1 MQQSSGARGPGL
13 MRRLTDGTSV
23 HQKIRLLPL
32 ISAGA
37 LLFILLLTVL
47 FGVLNE
53 SRLGDIEHNRLP
65 ALRLADSLHTAGA
78 GQQLAVTTAFAKAR
92 AIQRAA
98 WLLIALVTLACIAAL
113 GALSV
118 FITQSLTEPL
128 AAALK
133 AAEQLARGD
142 VRAHIP
148 EHGDDEVGQLLRT
161 MQRLVV
167 YLREM
172 SGVADAI
179 AAGELTSR
187 IEPRNA
193 DDALGVAFARM
204 TAYLEEM
211 GTVAREIAD
220 GNLTVQVR
228 PRSAQDSFGQAFTV
242 MARTLSR
249 VIQEIRSGAEA
260 MSQAAADV
268 ADSAQR
274 LSASTNSEAD
284 AVVRTTANL
293 DGVSAEVAAGMRR
306 HREMEELSNQGAR
319 NAEESGRTMRDAV
332 HAMEAITEKISIVSE
347 IARETNLLSL
357 NASIEAARAGEAG
370 RGFAV
375 VAEEV
380 RNLAVSCEAAAR
392 DIALLTTEN
401 QKIVASSVKALG
413 ALVPSIRQT
422 STLIARVVESAGMQ
436 AGGLATVNSAM
447 GEVTLATRQNAASAD
462 DLAATAAQMVAQ
474 AQAMLQMVQFFRD
487 QPGHATPR

>member
-1 MQQSSGARGPGL
+1 MPPSSGARGSAFL
-13 MRRLTDGTSV
+13 RRLTDGTSV

-32 ISAGA
+32 VSAGA
-37 LLFILLLTVL
+37 LLLILVLTVL

-53 SRLGDIEHNRLP
+53 SRLGDIEHHRLP
-65 ALRLADSLHTAGA
+65 ALRLADSLHTAGVA
-78 GQQLAVTTAFAKAR
+78 EQVAISKAFAQAR

-98 WLLIALVTLACIAAL
+98 WLLIALVTLACIAVL

-118 FITQSLTEPL
+118 FITESLTEPL
-128 AAALK
+128 AAALR
-133 AAEQLARGD
+133 AAEQLAQGD

-148 EHGDDEVGQLLRT
+148 EHGDDEVGRLLRT

-187 IEPRNA
+187 IEPRGA
-193 DDALGVAFARM
+193 DDALGVAFVRM
-204 TAYLEEM
+204 TTYLEEM
-211 GTVAREIAD
+211 GTVAHEIAD
-220 GNLTVQVR
+220 GNLTVRLR
-228 PRSAQDSFGQAFTV
+228 PRSSQDSFGQAFTAMV
-242 MARTLSR
+242 RTLSD
-249 VIQEIRSGAEA
+249 VIQEIRSGAET

-268 ADSAQR
+268 AESARR
-274 LSASTNSEAD
+274 LSTSTNVEAD
-284 AVVRTTANL
+284 AVDRTTASL
-293 DGVSAEVAAGMRR
+293 DAVSAEVAAGMGR

-332 HAMEAITEKISIVSE
+332 RAMEAITEKISIVSE
-347 IARETNLLSL
+347 IARETNLLAL

-380 RNLAVSCEAAAR
+380 RNLAVSCESAAR

-401 QKIVASSVKALG
+401 QKIIASSGKALG
-413 ALVPSIRQT
+413 ALTPSIRQT
-422 STLIARVVESAGMQ
+422 SALIAHVVESAGTQ
-436 AGGLATVNSAM
+436 AGGLAAVNGAM
-447 GEVTLATRQNAASAD
+447 GEVALATRRNAASAV
-462 DLAATAAQMVAQ
+462 DLAATAGQMVAQ
-474 AQAMLQMVQFFRD
+474 AEGMLQKVQFFRD
-487 QPGHATPR
+487 QAAGRA

>member
-1 MQQSSGARGPGL
+1 

-23 HQKIRLLPL
+23 HEKIRLLPL

-37 LLFILLLTVL
+37 LLVILLLTVL

-53 SRLGDIEHNRLP
+53 SRLGDIEHNQLP
-65 ALRLADSLHTAGA
+65 ALRLADSLHDARA

-92 AIQRAA
+92 AVQRAA
-98 WLLIALVTLACIAAL
+98 WLLIALVTLGCIAVL

-118 FITQSLTEPL
+118 FITKSLTEPL

-133 AAEQLARGD
+133 AAEQLAAGD

-161 MQRLVV
+161 MERLVT

-187 IEPRNA
+187 VEPRGP

-211 GTVAREIAD
+211 GTVAREIAG
-220 GNLTVQVR
+220 GNLTVHVE
-228 PRSAQDSFGQAFTV
+228 PRSAQDNFGHAFTAMV
-242 MARTLSR
+242 RTLSG

-260 MSQAAADV
+260 LSQAAAEV
-268 ADSAQR
+268 AGSAQR
-274 LSASTNSEAD
+274 LSSSTNAEAD
-284 AVVRTTANL
+284 AVVRTTASL
-293 DGVSAEVAAGMRR
+293 DAVSAAVAAGMRS
-306 HREMEELSNQGAR
+306 HREMEELSNRGAR

-332 HAMEAITEKISIVSE
+332 QAMEAITEKISIVSE
-347 IARETNLLSL
+347 IARATNLLSL

-380 RNLAVSCEAAAR
+380 RNLALRCEAAAR
-392 DIALLTTEN
+392 EIASLTTTN
-401 QKIVASSVKALG
+401 QEIVASSGKALG
-413 ALVPSIRQT
+413 ALVPSIEQT
-422 STLIARVVESAGMQ
+422 STLIAHVVESAGTQ
-436 AGGLATVNSAM
+436 ADGLAVVNTAM
-447 GEVTLATRQNAASAD
+447 GEVALATRQNAASAD
-462 DLAATAAQMVAQ
+462 DLVATAEEMAAQ
-474 AQAMLQMVQFFRD
+474 AEGMLQMVQFFRD
-487 QPGHATPR
+487 RPPST

>member
-1 MQQSSGARGPGL
+1 

-37 LLFILLLTVL
+37 LLLILLLTVL

-53 SRLGDIEHNRLP
+53 SRLGDIEHGQLP
-65 ALRLADSLHTAGA
+65 ALRRADSLHLAGVGEQA
-78 GQQLAVTTAFAKAR
+78 AVTSAFAKAR

-113 GALSV
+113 GAVSV
-118 FITQSLTEPL
+118 FITQSLTRPL

-133 AAEQLARGD
+133 AAEQLAAGD
-142 VRAHIP
+142 VRAQIP
-148 EHGDDEVGQLLRT
+148 EHGDDEVGQLLRA
-161 MQRLVV
+161 MRRLVV

-187 IEPRNA
+187 IEPRSA

-211 GTVAREIAD
+211 GTVAREIAG
-220 GNLTVQVR
+220 GNLTVQVE
-228 PRSAQDSFGQAFTV
+228 PRSAHDSFGHAFTT
-242 MARTLSR
+242 MARTLSG

-260 MSQAAADV
+260 MSEAAAVV

-274 LSASTNSEAD
+274 LSASTNVEAD
-284 AVVRTTANL
+284 AVVRTTASL
-293 DGVSAEVAAGMRR
+293 DGVSAEVVAGMQR

-319 NAEESGRTMRDAV
+319 NAEESGRTMRDALQ
-332 HAMEAITEKISIVSE
+332 AMEAITDKISIVSE
-347 IARETNLLSL
+347 IARATSLLSL
-357 NASIEAARAGEAG
+357 NASIEAARAGDAG

-375 VAEEV
+375 VAQEV
-380 RNLAVSCEAAAR
+380 RNLAQRCEAAAR
-392 DIALLTTEN
+392 EIALLTTAN
-401 QKIVASSVKALG
+401 QQIVASSGKALG

-422 STLIARVVESAGMQ
+422 STLIAHVVESAGTQ
-436 AGGLATVNSAM
+436 ANGLAAVNAAM
-447 GEVTLATRQNAASAD
+447 GDVALATRQNAASAD
-462 DLAATAAQMVAQ
+462 DLAATASQMVAR
-474 AQAMLQMVQFFRD
+474 AQGMLQMVRFFRE
-487 QPGHATPR
+487 QPGQATRR